1 MKKKKTNH
9 GGAREG
15 AGRPVD
21 PNSKVTL
28 SVRVPIEI
36 REYLNT
42 TGNISQSV
50 ADVVGRSKGFKTW
63 RKANA

>member
-50 ADVVGRSKGFKTW
+50 AD
-63 RKANA
+63 AL